1 MMTLNASLLDMR
13 FRPVRLIRSL
23 FMVVLILFVF
33 LNLHVLMNFEPR
45 NTEIYDRTLLYK
57 LRHNNILNAHV
68 QIDRSQLS
76 DLNNQD
82 NYSKVEVLILPNE
95 YNQTFVSNKIQEHNL
110 TEIKKEIDRRN
121 SEQYVHNLQEFGLS
135 LGPESVVIVVQVHDR
150 ANYLKIL
157 LDSLRKVKGIEKT
170 LLIFSHDVFSQELNS
185 IIQSIDFCPV
195 MQIYFPVSAQLHPK
209 EFPGEHPND
218 CPRNVKKDQAIKL
231 KCNNANH
238 PDKYGHYREAKYC
251 QTKHHWFWKLFHVFD
266 ELTVMKNYTGLV
278 LLLEEDYYV
287 APDIIT
293 ILQMMNHLK
302 KSDKDC
308 KDCRM
313 LTAGNYDKT
322 QSYSLNSGKV
332 ELGHWISS
340 RHNMG
345 MTFTKDLWKEIKKC
359 SSEFCNFDDYNWDW
373 TLQHLSM
380 KCIPDK
386 IKVMKMKATRV
397 FHIGECGVHH
407 KGKNCQPDNKK
418 KQIEGQLQSNKHHLF
433 PNVLAVGGQSKFK
446 LRDPKPNGGWGDIR
460 DRELCLSFAK
470 GHH

>member
-1 MMTLNASLLDMR
+1 MSILSATLDMR

-45 NTEIYDRTLLYK
+45 NPDMYDRTLLYK
-57 LRHNNILNAHV
+57 LRHSNILNAHV

-76 DLNNQD
+76 DAWILENN
-82 NYSKVEVLILPNE
+82 SKVELLILPNE
-95 YNQTFVSNKIQEHNL
+95 YNQTFVSSNVRGDNL
-110 TEIKKEIDRRN
+110 TQIKIEIDRIN
-121 SEQYVHNLQEFGLS
+121 AQQYVHNLHRFGLI

-150 ANYLKIL
+150 SNYLKIL

-170 LLIFSHDVFSQELNS
+170 LLIFSHDVYSQELNS
-185 IIQSIDFCPV
+185 IVQSIDFCPV
-195 MQIYFPVSAQLHPK
+195 MQIFFPVSAQLHPK

-218 CPRNVKKDQAIKL
+218 CPRNVKKEEALKL
-231 KCNNANH
+231 KCNNAEH
-238 PDKYGHYREAKYC
+238 PDKYGHYREASYC
-251 QTKHHWFWKLFHVFD
+251 QTKHHWFWKLFRVFD
-266 ELTVMKNYTGLV
+266 DLTVMRNYTGLV

-302 KSDKDC
+302 KRDC
-308 KDCRM
+308 KDCKM
-313 LTAGNYDKT
+313 LTAGNYDKA
-322 QSYSLNSGKV
+322 QSYSSQSGQV

-345 MTFTKDLWKEIKKC
+345 MTFNRDLWKEIKTC
-359 SSEFCNFDDYNWDW
+359 AAEFCNFDDYNWDW

-418 KQIEGQLQSNKHHLF
+418 KQIEEELQANKQHFF
-433 PNVLAVGGQSKFK
+433 PNVLSVGGQSKFK

-460 DRELCLSFAK
+460 DRDLCMSFTK
-470 GHH
+470 GH